1 MVSILIPVWNGEQF
15 VDRCFESIV
24 SQTYADFEVIIV
36 DDGSTDKTKDLLSQW
51 KQRDGRFTYYLCE
64 HKGIVGALNYGLD
77 RCNGEFIARMDI
89 DDEMVPDRL
98 EKQLAYLS
106 KHNEYDL
113 IGGAMIDNVTGK
125 MAYHIPQDGTLKY
138 SLYHP
143 QILHPGLMMRKSSLN
158 RVNLRYIEGTD
169 DYEDVVLFIEA
180 LIRGLKLRN
189 TGDVAVIRHRH
200 DKQVTRE
207 KPDII
212 YRQVRY
218 LKDHYAEEYRKLV

>member
-89 DDEMVPDRL
+89 DDEMVTDRL
-98 EKQLAYLS
+98 EKQLAYLAN
-106 KHNEYDL
+106 HPEYDF
-113 IGGAMIDNVTGK
+113 IGGAMINDSGGKAFNV
-125 MAYHIPQDGTLKY
+125 PQDGSLKRA
-138 SLYHP
+138 LFHP
-143 QILHPGLMMRKSSLN
+143 QMPHPSVMFKKASLDEY
-158 RVNLRYIEGTD
+158 NLRYIEGTD
-169 DYEDVVLFIEA
+169 DYEDVVLYIEA
-180 LIRGLKLRN
+180 LLRGMKYRN
-189 TGDVAVIRHRH
+189 TGDVVMIRHRH
-200 DKQVTRE
+200 ENEVTVL
-207 KPDII
+207 KKDII
-212 YRQVRY
+212 KRQLAY
-218 LKDHYAEEYRKLV
+218 IKGHYPKEWKMLT